1 MRNGE
6 CAIPD
11 TPCDPVHVAWPRDW
25 PAPPGDSEFRVPSFE
40 FEGLPMCRMIEFV
53 VREAIIPEL
62 TANTKEGVI
71 REMVQSLSLAGHF
84 AGFDVDEIVRAIMRR
99 EQLGSTG
106 IGRSIA
112 IPHTKHSSVDKLVG
126 TIALS
131 RSGVTF
137 ESIDGQ
143 PVHVLVL
150 LISPQDRP
158 GDHLRALENVVRS
171 MRNDEFVKELRQ
183 ARTRDDVWALLQRD
197 AQQSSSA
204 KA

>member
-1 MRNGE
+1 
-6 CAIPD
+6 
-11 TPCDPVHVAWPRDW
+11 
-25 PAPPGDSEFRVPSFE
+25 
-40 FEGLPMCRMIEFV
+40 MCRMIEFV

-71 REMVQSLSLAGHF
+71 REMVQSLASAGHF

-131 RSGVTF
+131 RPGVTF

-183 ARTRDDVWALLQRD
+183 ARTRDEVWALLQRD
-197 AQQSSSA
+197 AQQSGAA

>member
-1 MRNGE
+1 
-6 CAIPD
+6 
-11 TPCDPVHVAWPRDW
+11 
-25 PAPPGDSEFRVPSFE
+25 
-40 FEGLPMCRMIEFV
+40 MCRMIEFV
-53 VREAIIPEL
+53 VRDAIVPEL
-62 TANTKEGVI
+62 AATTKEGVI
-71 REMVQSLSLAGHF
+71 REMVQSLSVAGHF
-84 AGFDVDEIVRAIMRR
+84 AGFDMDEIVRAIMRR

-112 IPHTKHSSVDKLVG
+112 IPHTKHGSVDRLIG

-131 RSGVTF
+131 RPGVVF

-143 PVHVLVL
+143 LVHVLVL

-183 ARTRDDVWALLQRD
+183 ARTKDDVWTLLERD
-197 AQQSSSA
+197 SQQGSIS
-204 KA
+204 KT